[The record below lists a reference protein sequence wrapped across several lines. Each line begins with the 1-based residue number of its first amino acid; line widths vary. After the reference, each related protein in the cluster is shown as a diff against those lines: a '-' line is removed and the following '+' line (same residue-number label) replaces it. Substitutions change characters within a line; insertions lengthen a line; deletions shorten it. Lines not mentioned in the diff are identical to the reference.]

1 MPDQILYRLNNGA
14 TTTRATIII
23 IIIIITISRIQ
34 KCSKSYTTN
43 YAGTI
48 ITLTNAI

>member
-14 TTTRATIII
+14 TTTTTATIII
-23 IIIIITISRIQ
+23 IRRIK